1 MNVIFEELPGMHGS
15 RIGIA
20 TLDSPKNLN
29 ALSLAMVETLDARL
43 RSWQQDPQI
52 VCVLLRGSGDKGF
65 CAGGDVRRL
74 IELQLQQPGEIHE
87 QARLFFAAEYR
98 LDHLLHTYAKP
109 LICWGNGHVMGGG
122 MGLLQGAGIRIVTES
137 SRLSM
142 PEIHIGLYPDAG
154 GSWFLGRMARPLGLF
169 FGLTASQINAADAL
183 ELDLADRFL
192 LHGQQEDL
200 IEGLLQLNW
209 SIQPQRQLHSL
220 LQALSAGAREQL
232 PQPQWQPLLG
242 SITAMLDVAD
252 LPSAWHALAALQGDQ
267 QPLLAAAG
275 GALAKGCPLTAWL
288 VWEQL
293 RRSRYLSLADT
304 LRMEYAISLNCCR
317 YPDFS
322 EGVRARLID
331 KDQAPNWHWKQ
342 VDDVPEA
349 VVEAHFSPTW
359 DGAHPLADLT

>member
-1 MNVIFEELPGMHGS
+1 MNVIFEELPGMHGY
-15 RIGIA
+15 RVGIA

-29 ALSLAMVETLDARL
+29 ALSLAMVEALDARL
-43 RSWQQDPQI
+43 RSWQADPQI
-52 VCVLLRGSGDKGF
+52 ACVLLRGSGDKGF

-87 QARLFFAAEYR
+87 QARQFFAAEYR
-98 LDHLLHTYAKP
+98 LDHLVHTFEKP
-109 LICWGNGHVMGGG
+109 LICWANGHVMGGG
-122 MGLLQGAGIRIVTES
+122 MGLMQGAGIRIVTES

-154 GSWFLGRMARPLGLF
+154 GSWFLGHMAKPLGLF
-169 FGLTASQINAADAL
+169 FGLTASQMNAADAL
-183 ELDLADRFL
+183 DLGLADRFL
-192 LHGQQEDL
+192 LHSQQEDL

-209 SIQPQRQLHSL
+209 AVQPQRQLHSL
-220 LQALSAGAREQL
+220 LLALSASASEQL
-232 PQPQWQPLLG
+232 PQPQWQPLLERIG
-242 SITAMLDVAD
+242 SLLDVAD
-252 LPSAWHALAALQGDQ
+252 LPSAWHALAALQQDQ

-275 GALAKGCPLTAWL
+275 TALAKGCPLTAWL

-293 RRSRYLSLADT
+293 QRSRHLSLADT

-331 KDQAPNWHWKQ
+331 KDQTPNWHWKQ
-342 VDDVPEA
+342 VEEIPEK
-349 VVEAHFSPTW
+349 VVAAHFEPTW
-359 DGAHPLADLT
+359 EGPHPLADLV